1 MTSATV
7 LIVPGL
13 RDHVAEHWQTLLAA
27 RLPKAVSVPPLTTDK
42 LSLKARVAAISAAAN
57 SIEGPVVI
65 CAHSAGVVMTAHWAM
80 SPSRPI
86 KAALLACPPDIDVAM
101 PAGYPT
107 LAELEAGGWFP
118 VPRQP
123 LPFPALVLGSE
134 TDHLAKLER
143 TQALAAAWGAK
154 FVNLGAVGHLNPT
167 SGHGHW
173 PEAERW
179 LAEAEALAG

>member
-1 MTSATV
+1 MTAATV

-13 RDHVAEHWQTLLAA
+13 RDDVAEHWQTHLEA
-27 RLPKAVSVPPLTTDK
+27 RLEKAVSVPPLTTDK
-42 LSLKARVAAISAAAN
+42 LSLKARLAAISAAADA
-57 SIEGPVVI
+57 IKGPVVI
-65 CAHSAGVVMTAHWAM
+65 CAHSAGVVMTAHWALK
-80 SPSRPI
+80 PSRPI
-86 KAALLACPPDIDVAM
+86 KAALLACPPDIETPM

-107 LAELEAGGWFP
+107 VAELEAGGWFP

-134 TDHLAKLER
+134 TDHLAKLDRIEN
-143 TQALAAAWGAK
+143 LAAAWGAK
-154 FVNLGAVGHLNPT
+154 FVNLGAVGHLNPA
-167 SGHGHW
+167 SGHGLW